1 MSVRRQLARG
11 AGALS
16 LALLASC
23 ASLGASVDNL
33 EALHPS
39 EGRHAYLGTIQN
51 HFSWTMRNAS
61 AMLLGR
67 FGKEVQTV
75 AAAPIEDPVETC
87 VAELNMLAGL
97 DGSHVPTG
105 STQVEWFAR
114 TAAYDPWCLS
124 RETALVEL
132 ARAGARLEL
141 PARAPDLKLPTV
153 TEAEASAA
161 LAALVAAAK
170 PALEQPSDE
179 HRAGFVRECQRM
191 AELPL
196 DFASGLRVLHGVN
209 VLLRAASARDARV
222 APLQPLSLA
231 LQRRVLL
238 QAVELALLDAPPEF
252 VAGGSDPG
260 WPNERVQAAAV
271 RAAVALGGRAK
282 LGEILAR
289 NPFAGLGG
297 ERLVAAL
304 ECVAALGLP
313 DAPAGE
319 RGPAQRALWAET
331 IYATA
336 MEHPDGRV
344 RLAAMG
350 ALGTM
355 SGRGLVTL
363 QEVEWQ
369 RWWQAEGAAAFRA
382 PAGGEGSSGS

>member
-1 MSVRRQLARG
+1 MSVRLHLARS
-11 AGALS
+11 ASALS

-33 EALHPS
+33 ESLHPS
-39 EGRHAYLGTIQN
+39 EGRHAYVGTIQG

-61 AMLLGR
+61 ATLLGR

-87 VAELNMLAGL
+87 VAELNRLASL
-97 DGSHVPTG
+97 DGTHVPTG

-132 ARAGARLEL
+132 ARAAGRLDL
-141 PARAPDLKLPTV
+141 PAQAPDLKVATV

-161 LAALVAAAK
+161 LAALVAAAQ

-179 HRAGFVRECQRM
+179 HRAAFERECQRM

-196 DFASGLRVLHGVN
+196 DFASGLRVLRGVN
-209 VLLRAASARDARV
+209 VLLRAASRRDSRV
-222 APLQPLSLA
+222 APLQPLALS

-238 QAVELALLDAPPEF
+238 QAIELALMDAVPEF
-252 VAGGSDPG
+252 VVGGSDPG

-297 ERLVAAL
+297 ERLVATL
-304 ECVAALGLP
+304 ECVAKLGLP

-319 RGPAQRALWAET
+319 RGSAQRALWAET

-336 MEHPDGRV
+336 VEHPEGRV
-344 RLAAMG
+344 RLAAMA

-355 SGRGLVTL
+355 SGRGLLSL

-369 RWWQAEGAAAFRA
+369 RWWQTEGAAAFRA
-382 PAGGEGSSGS
+382 PTSAEGTSGS

>member
-1 MSVRRQLARG
+1 MNVRHSLARV
-11 AGALS
+11 ASA
-16 LALLASC
+16 LALAALASC

-39 EGRHAYLGTIQN
+39 DGRHAYLGTIHG

-61 AMLLGR
+61 ALLLGR
-67 FGKEVQTV
+67 FGKAVRSV
-75 AAAPIEDPVETC
+75 SAAPIEDPVQLC
-87 VAELNMLAGL
+87 VDELNALASL
-97 DGSHVPTG
+97 DGDDLPTG

-124 RETALVEL
+124 REIALVEL
-132 ARAGARLEL
+132 ARAGARLAVREH
-141 PARAPDLKLPTV
+141 APDLKLASV
-153 TEAEASAA
+153 SEAEASAA

-170 PALEQPSDE
+170 SAFERQGDE
-179 HRAGFVRECQRM
+179 PRAAFVHECERM
-191 AELPL
+191 EALPL
-196 DFASGLRVLHGVN
+196 DFASGLRVLRGVN
-209 VLLRAASARDARV
+209 ALLRAASRRDSRV
-222 APLQPLSLA
+222 APLRPLALA

-238 QAVELALLDAPPEF
+238 QAIELALMDGVPEF
-252 VAGGSDPG
+252 VVVGSDPG

-313 DAPAGE
+313 EAPAGE
-319 RGPAQRALWAET
+319 HGPRQRALWAET
-331 IYATA
+331 IYMTA
-336 MEHPDGRV
+336 VEHPQGRV
-344 RLAAMG
+344 RLAAMA

-355 SGRGLVTL
+355 SGRGLVSL

-369 RWWQAEGAAAFRA
+369 RWWQTEGAAAFRA
-382 PAGGEGSSGS
+382 SDQRAGDS

>member
-1 MSVRRQLARG
+1 MNVRYCLARV
-11 AGALS
+11 ASALS
-16 LALLASC
+16 LAAFASC

-39 EGRHAYLGTIQN
+39 DGRHAYLGTIHG
-51 HFSWTMRNAS
+51 HFSWTMRNAG
-61 AMLLGR
+61 AVLLGR
-67 FGKEVQTV
+67 FGKAVQTV
-75 AAAPIEDPVETC
+75 SAAPIEDPVQLC
-87 VAELNMLAGL
+87 VDELNKLASL
-97 DGSHVPTG
+97 DGTHLPTG

-124 RETALVEL
+124 RETAIAEL
-132 ARAGARLEL
+132 ARAGARLAL
-141 PARAPDLKLPTV
+141 PERAPDLKLASV
-153 TEAEASAA
+153 SEAEANAA

-170 PALEQPSDE
+170 SAFEQQGDE
-179 HRAGFVRECQRM
+179 HRAAFVHECQRM
-191 AELPL
+191 AALPL
-196 DFASGLRVLHGVN
+196 DFASGLRVLRGVN
-209 VLLRAASARDARV
+209 VLLRAASRRDSRV
-222 APLQPLSLA
+222 APLQPLAVA

-238 QAVELALLDAPPEF
+238 QAIDLALMDGVPEF
-252 VAGGSDPG
+252 VVVGSDPG

-289 NPFAGLGG
+289 NPFAGFGG

-304 ECVAALGLP
+304 ECVAQLGLP
-313 DAPAGE
+313 EAPPGE
-319 RGPAQRALWAET
+319 HGQAQRALWAET

-336 MEHPDGRV
+336 IEHPDGRV

-369 RWWQAEGAAAFRA
+369 RWWQTEGAAAFRA